1 MATLLCAL
9 MVVSATSPS
18 LGGLIEDAPRYD
30 LMSNELIEALNAVDA
45 GGFEEELEVIFQYNR
60 PLEEGDLQEISRLG
74 LNVLGRTEVING
86 GLVAGSANE
95 ILQFSKVN
103 DLFHLELNLLLEH
116 FYLPGEEA
124 TPLGSTDIDAVDSPL
139 RDVDGGESETSMEET
154 IHVVNASSAWHRA
167 IIDVDGDLQFEDDN
181 SFSEWDGDGTTAVDL
196 DTGIDG
202 EHPDFDCGEP
212 WSGEK
217 LIWSAK
223 WSGVAWVDAP
233 NCNSDTSSGHGTHV
247 GGTIAGN
254 GDASAGRRLGTAK
267 GAQIVALGTG
277 DGASI
282 FAAVEGLEWV
292 YENSRPGL
300 NQYNIRVVSNSW
312 GTNGDYDPDNAVS
325 VLTAKLTYDHGVAV
339 IFAASNSGG
348 SGAEGDGDLRTN
360 VYANTPSAISV
371 AALTH
376 DGSAVTSF
384 SSRGWMSQQ
393 HTWPDIAAPG
403 RDIWATAPRATAI
416 DASTR
421 TQGDLYYMAIS
432 GTSMATPHI
441 GGIATLLIS
450 VAPSLK
456 VADYQHDDHD
466 EGSSMVTKEAAQ
478 GFQDEMWASANHTR
492 VHEVELILELT
503 AKYDPLR
510 NSCEDGNDEDD
521 CVDIPETCY
530 ISNTTNRC
538 HDWRVGHGLV
548 HVDEAVALAA
558 TTQTMRDPDGDGFL
572 DNPEVTVWDAY
583 AHYLG
588 IMDVREIPLETDQLK
603 HSWKGEW
610 SHFNNGPTS
619 TFGSY
624 ATDDRHYVWV
634 PAGTQTMQIA
644 FSSLDWDSESARIAS
659 IRPNVDL
666 GSDGNDDAQ
675 GEGQKTGDTLY
686 ITLEVDEDYWE
697 TWTEFDVTGTAISLP
712 ITEVLSGSEF
722 LEPRVPY
729 TVDVLL
735 TLDLS
740 EKRVVDWQLRQD
752 GYTDLDPAPPSESYD
767 ASMQGDLI
775 YVRPV
780 YDLSAVPEW
789 KAENGFLTTSGAS
802 WFWVLA
808 ELLAFAALGGIAYA
822 YARRVIGAD
831 GEVTLLL
838 EKDTSVDVESLE
850 ADLVE

>member
-1 MATLLCAL
+1 MVILAMLLS
-9 MVVSATSPS
+9 SAAFAGVAEELNLPV
-18 LGGLIEDAPRYD
+18 RYD
-30 LMSNELIEALNAVDA
+30 LMSTELISAL
-45 GGFEEELEVIFQYNR
+45 EESIDGQSGDELIEVIFQFKSPITESQWER
-60 PLEEGDLQEISRLG
+60 IDRFDLE
-74 LNVLGRTEVING
+74 VLGTTDVING
-86 GLVAGSANE
+86 GLVAGKSE
-95 ILQFSKVN
+95 DILRFSSMVG
-103 DLFHLELNLLLEH
+103 LFHLELNVPIEH
-116 FYLPGEEA
+116 YYLPGN
-124 TPLGSTDIDAVDSPL
+124 SS
-139 RDVDGGESETSMEET
+139 DVGAMMQETV
-154 IHVVNASSAWHRA
+154 HVVNVSNAWHRA
-167 IIDVDGDLQFEDDN
+167 IIDIDGDVQFEDDH

-212 WSGEK
+212 WTGEK

-282 FAAVEGLEWV
+282 FAAVEGLEWT

-300 NQYNIRVVSNSW
+300 NQYNVRVVSNSW

-325 VLTAKLTYDHGVAV
+325 VLTAKLTYDNGVAV

-376 DGSAVTSF
+376 NGGAVTSF

-393 HTWPDIAAPG
+393 HTWPDIGAPG

-441 GGIATLLIS
+441 GGIATLLFS
-450 VAPSLK
+450 VAPSLG
-456 VADYQHDDHD
+456 VADYHHDDHD
-466 EGSSMVTKEAAQ
+466 EGASMVTGEPSQ
-478 GFQDEMWASANHTR
+478 GMQSEEWGSANSTR

-503 AKYDPLR
+503 SRYEPLK

-521 CVDIPETCY
+521 CSDIPEQCY
-530 ISNTTNRC
+530 ISNQTNQC

-548 HVDEAVALAA
+548 HVDEAVALAR
-558 TTQTMRDPDGDGFL
+558 TLQVMRDPDGDGFL
-572 DNPEVTVWDAY
+572 DNPGVTVWDAY
-583 AHYLG
+583 SHYLG
-588 IMDVREIPLETDQLK
+588 IMDEREIPLNTDQLK
-603 HSWKGEW
+603 HTWKGEW

-624 ATDDRHYVWV
+624 ATDDRHYMWI
-634 PAGTQTMQIA
+634 PNGTTEMQIA
-644 FSSLDWDSESARIAS
+644 FSSLDWDSNTAQVAQ

-675 GEGQKTGDTLY
+675 GEGTKTGDTLY
-686 ITLEVDEDYWE
+686 ITLDIDEDYWE

-712 ITEVLSGSEF
+712 LTAILSGSEF
-722 LEPRVPY
+722 MEPRVPY

-735 TLDLS
+735 TLDVT
-740 EKRVVDWQLRQD
+740 EPRIVDWDLRMD
-752 GYTDLDPAPPSESYD
+752 GYTDLDPAQPSDSYD
-767 ASMQGDLI
+767 SVWDGNLI

-780 YDLSAVPEW
+780 YDESLVPAWNGEDTTIMNQATSWIWLFIEIIVFAGVLGLAVAYTRRFL
-789 KAENGFLTTSGAS
+789 KENGSTTFIA
-802 WFWVLA
+802 
-808 ELLAFAALGGIAYA
+808 GGEA
-822 YARRVIGAD
+822 
-831 GEVTLLL
+831 
-838 EKDTSVDVESLE
+838 LE
-850 ADLVE
+850 AETLD